1 MKLSCIAID
10 DEPLAL
16 EVIKKYAYKN
26 SYLLLQQVF
35 DNVIEAEKYL
45 QQHRVDLLF
54 VDIDM
59 PDKSGIELIAG
70 LAIKPLIIF
79 TTAHKKFALQA
90 FDMQAVDYLLKPIQ
104 TERFNQ
110 AVEKAMVMIKGITT
124 TEDNNSFLVYAEY
137 KLVKIVFT
145 NILYIESMQDYIKIH
160 LQDEKPV
167 MTLLTLKKVL
177 AMLPREKFQQIHRS
191 YIVAVDKIKSLQQKT
206 VELANNIQL
215 PVGNSYSA
223 YIKAHKEKLRN

>member
-26 SYLLLQQVF
+26 DQLLLQQVF

-45 QQHRVDLLF
+45 QQHTTDLLF

-70 LAIKPLIIF
+70 LSKKPLIIF

-90 FDMQAVDYLLKPIQ
+90 FDMEAVDYLLKPIQ
-104 TERFNQ
+104 SERFDK
-110 AVEKAMVMIKGITT
+110 AVEKAIVIAKGISKA
-124 TEDNNSFLVYAEY
+124 EDNDSFLVYAEY
-137 KLVKIVFT
+137 KLVKIVFS
-145 NILYIESMQDYIKIH
+145 NVLYIESMQDYVKIH
-160 LQDEKPV
+160 LQNEKPV
-167 MTLLTLKKVL
+167 MTLQTLKKVL
-177 AMLPREKFQQIHRS
+177 ELLPAEKFQQVHRS
-191 YIVAVDKIKSLQQKT
+191 YIVAVDKIKSLQQKNI
-206 VELANNIQL
+206 ELINGTQL
-215 PVGNSYSA
+215 PVSNSYSSF
-223 YIKAHKEKLRN
+223 IKAYKEKLRN

>member
-26 SYLLLQQVF
+26 EQLLLQQVF

-45 QQHRVDLLF
+45 QQHTIDLLF

-70 LAIKPLIIF
+70 LAVKPLIIF

-90 FDMQAVDYLLKPIQ
+90 FDLEAVDYLLKPVQ
-104 TERFNQ
+104 AERFNK
-110 AVEKAMVMIKGITT
+110 AVDKAIVMAKGVTKT
-124 TEDNNSFLVYAEY
+124 DDHDSFLVYSEY
-137 KLVKIVFT
+137 KLVKVVFNT
-145 NILYIESMQDYIKIH
+145 IMYIESMQDYIKIH
-160 LQDEKPV
+160 LQNEKPV
-167 MTLLTLKKVL
+167 MTLQTLKKVL
-177 AMLPREKFQQIHRS
+177 EQLPPEKFQQIHRS
-191 YIVAVDKIKSLQQKT
+191 YIVALDKIKSLQQKNI
-206 VELANNIQL
+206 ELINGTRL
-215 PVGNSYSA
+215 PVSNSYTSF
-223 YIKAHKEKLRN
+223 IKAYKEKLRN

>member
-26 SYLLLQQVF
+26 EHLLLQQVF

-45 QQHRVDLLF
+45 QQHKVDLLF

-59 PDKSGIELIAG
+59 PDKTGIELIAS
-70 LAIKPLIIF
+70 LAIKPLIVF

-90 FDMQAVDYLLKPIQ
+90 FDLEAVDYLLKPIQ
-104 TERFNQ
+104 PERFDK
-110 AVEKAMVMIKGITT
+110 AVEKAMVIFKGISKAA
-124 TEDNNSFLVYAEY
+124 DNDSFLVYAEY
-137 KLVKIVFT
+137 KLVKIVFN
-145 NILYIESMQDYIKIH
+145 NILYIESMQDYVKIH

-167 MTLLTLKKVL
+167 MTLQTLKRITEQ
-177 AMLPREKFQQIHRS
+177 LPPEKFQQVHRS
-191 YIVAVDKIKSLQQKT
+191 YIVALDKIRSLQQKNI
-206 VELANNIQL
+206 ELVNGVQL
-215 PVGNSYSA
+215 PVSNSYSA
-223 YIKAHKEKLRN
+223 VIKAYKEKLRN